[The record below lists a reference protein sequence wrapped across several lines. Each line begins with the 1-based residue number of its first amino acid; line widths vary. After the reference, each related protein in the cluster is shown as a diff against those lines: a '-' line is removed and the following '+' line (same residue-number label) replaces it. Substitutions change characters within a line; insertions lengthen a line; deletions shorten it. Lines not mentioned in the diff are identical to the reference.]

1 MLRVLLFVLAGVALG
16 VAGTL
21 GVLAYSDDDASSS
34 TADAPSTAEI
44 NRAYQRCM
52 KAITEDN
59 PYFFDDG
66 PTATER
72 VTCRREAMKVAR

>member
-1 MLRVLLFVLAGVALG
+1 MVRTLLLLLAGVVLG

-21 GVLAYSDDDASSS
+21 GVLAYTDDDGST

-44 NRAYQRCM
+44 NRAYERCM

-59 PYFFDDG
+59 PFSFDDG
-66 PTATER
+66 PTALER
-72 VTCRREAMKVAR
+72 VTCRREAMKVAQ

>member
-1 MLRVLLFVLAGVALG
+1 MMRVLLLVLAGATVG

-21 GVLAYSDDDASSS
+21 GVLAYTDDDASP
-34 TADAPSTAEI
+34 TADAPTTAEI

-52 KAITEDN
+52 KAITDDN
-59 PYFFDDG
+59 PFSFDDG

-72 VTCRREAMKVAR
+72 VTCRREAMKVAH